1 MHEFRQLIFI
11 KYCYNDETKADVWAE
26 HIARMGEMKN
36 TYKILAGK
44 VKGRERLQD
53 PGADGKIL
61 KWIKLKRM

>member
-1 MHEFRQLIFI
+1 
-11 KYCYNDETKADVWAE
+11 
-26 HIARMGEMKN
+26 MGEMKN